1 MIVDSTFY
9 YLITV
14 IKLDDLI
21 ERMGKD
27 MVDKENIE
35 KYTLGEEIANSV
47 THGLGALLSI
57 AGLVL
62 LIVFSAF
69 TANSLKITSLTIY
82 GVSLFLLYLI
92 STLYHAIQHKK
103 AKFVF
108 EIMDH
113 SAIYLL
119 IAGTYTPFCLISLK
133 GALGWTIFGIVW
145 GCAALG
151 IVFKVFFVKKF
162 MFLSTLMY
170 ILMGWMVVF
179 ALKPLIAS
187 TSRQTIILLVIG
199 GLFYTFGAVFYVW
212 RKVKYHHMIWHLFV
226 LGGSVFHYF
235 SVLSIL

>member
-1 MIVDSTFY
+1 
-9 YLITV
+9 
-14 IKLDDLI
+14 
-21 ERMGKD
+21 

-35 KYTLGEEIANSV
+35 RYTMGEEIANSV
-47 THGLGALLSI
+47 THGVGALLSI

-69 TANSLKITSLTIY
+69 TANSLTITSFTIY
-82 GVSLFLLYLI
+82 GASLFLLYLI

-103 AKFVF
+103 TKFIF

-119 IAGTYTPFCLISLK
+119 IAGTYTPFCLVSLK
-133 GALGWTIFGIVW
+133 GVLGWTIFGIVW
-145 GCAALG
+145 GCAVLG
-151 IVFKVFFVKKF
+151 IVFKIFFVKKF

-179 ALKPLIAS
+179 ALKSLIAA
-187 TSRQTIILLVIG
+187 TSKQTIIFLVIG
-199 GLFYTFGAVFYVW
+199 GLFYTFGAIFYVW
-212 RKVKYHHMIWHLFV
+212 RKVKYHHMVWHLFV
-226 LGGSVFHYF
+226 LAGSVFHYF

>member
-1 MIVDSTFY
+1 
-9 YLITV
+9 
-14 IKLDDLI
+14 
-21 ERMGKD
+21 

-35 KYTLGEEIANSV
+35 RYTMGEEIANSV
-47 THGLGALLSI
+47 THGVGALLSI

-69 TANSLKITSLTIY
+69 TANSLTITSFTIY
-82 GVSLFLLYLI
+82 GASLFLLYLI

-103 AKFVF
+103 TKFIF

-119 IAGTYTPFCLISLK
+119 IAGTYTPFCLVSLK

-151 IVFKVFFVKKF
+151 IVFKIFFVKKF

-179 ALKPLIAS
+179 ALKPLIAA
-187 TSRQTIILLVIG
+187 TSKQTIIFLVIG
-199 GLFYTFGAVFYVW
+199 GLFYTFGAIFYVW
-212 RKVKYHHMIWHLFV
+212 RKVKYHHMVWHLFV
-226 LGGSVFHYF
+226 LAGSVFHYF